1 MTQEEL
7 LDIVHLA
14 ELKQGEI
21 WSDAHQQ
28 ANAFPDSKDA
38 QVKENLAWAKLCKL
52 HTTMLNLVDEIN
64 GYHHLERGEL
74 R

>member
-7 LDIVHLA
+7 LDIIQLA

-21 WSDAHQQ
+21 WIELHQR
-28 ANAFPDSKDA
+28 ANALPDSKDA
-38 QVKENLAWAKLCKL
+38 QVKQDLAWAKLCKL
-52 HTTMLNLVDEIN
+52 HKMMLNTVDEIN
-64 GYHHLERGEL
+64 GYCHSKKGES